1 MNNNIITFKRVKT
14 MAKITKE
21 KMFEIEKI
29 TNDILDK
36 HNIDLSENPTID
48 IVSIVKREGFDVEPR
63 QMPIETT
70 GCLLVNDTMQNR
82 ERLIVVNKIF
92 KNPSN
97 EIDVVFKKSRFIT
110 AHEYGHY
117 ILHKSSGNPYY
128 AHRDSD
134 KRETKEELEADYFS
148 RALLMPLKSFSSY
161 YDTLKSISDN
171 DNGFVIDMLSMLFK
185 VTKNKINKRIEDL
198 NILNG

>member
-21 KMFEIEKI
+21 KMLEIEEI
-29 TNDILDK
+29 TKNILDK
-36 HNIDLSENPTID
+36 QNIDLSENPTID
-48 IVSIVKREGFDVEPR
+48 IVSIVKKEGFDVEPR

-70 GCLLVNDTMQNR
+70 GCLLVNDTTQNK

-97 EIDVVFKKSRFIT
+97 EIDIVFKKSRFIT

-117 ILHKSSGNPYY
+117 ILHKSSDNPFY

-148 RALLMPLKSFSSY
+148 RSLLMPLKSFNSY
-161 YDTLKSISDN
+161 FDTLKSISDN
-171 DNGFVIDMLSMLFK
+171 DDDFVISMLSLLFK
-185 VTKNKINKRIEDL
+185 VTKNKVNKRIEDL
-198 NILNG
+198 KILNE